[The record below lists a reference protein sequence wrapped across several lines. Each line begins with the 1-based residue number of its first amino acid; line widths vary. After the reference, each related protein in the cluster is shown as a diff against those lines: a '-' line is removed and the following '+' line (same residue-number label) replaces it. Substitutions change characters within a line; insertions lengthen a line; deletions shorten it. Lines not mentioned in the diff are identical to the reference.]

1 MWEVAGPGGGFQP
14 CLQDNTTEHLG
25 ASPACLLRKGSPTW
39 DVGAH
44 LPLISTKGSCGREK
58 SPPPLWAEPQ
68 LHPPAGLGPSLRS
81 WACEECERCLLQ
93 LLFRLKVTHSGQRSD
108 LIDGEAGTGQRTTGD
123 MDKRK
128 IWVTKRTQCL
138 ETREVCLEL
147 GEILQW
153 QPEPPLSKLIGWS
166 KLIITGWLRKSQERQ
181 KNTIPFPFRW
191 KLQYKPFYC

>member
-1 MWEVAGPGGGFQP
+1 MWVPISHSFPQKGAAAGRRVPLRCGQSHSFI
-14 CLQDNTTEHLG
+14 LQLVLDPVWE
-25 ASPACLLRKGSPTW
+25 
-39 DVGAH
+39 
-44 LPLISTKGSCGREK
+44 
-58 SPPPLWAEPQ
+58 AEPAKSARGAYYSSSSGWRS
-68 LHPPAGLGPSLRS
+68 HIAARGPI
-81 WACEECERCLLQ
+81 LLMEK
-93 LLFRLKVTHSGQRSD
+93 LAL
-108 LIDGEAGTGQRTTGD
+108 GQRTTGD

-128 IWVTKRTQCL
+128 IWVTKWTQCL